1 MAFGDGDND
10 AEFLSVAGFGFAMK
24 NARDNVKELADSVT
38 EWTNDEDGVIR
49 TLQNLEEAGR
59 LILKDS

>member
-1 MAFGDGDND
+1 M
-10 AEFLSVAGFGFAMK
+10 AGFGFAMK

-59 LILKDS
+59 LMLKDS